1 MWRYFVFW
9 AAALSVLTQVSC
21 KHKAPSGVAAE
32 VNGQAITYAE
42 LDRMFQTQVQSQNQ
56 AGEAVNEDSLMTQK
70 LEFLN
75 SMITSEIML
84 QRAYKMGLTAVDAD
98 VDTELNK
105 MRAPYTKDQFD
116 KLMSERHM
124 TLDDLKTQIRRDLT
138 VNKLINKEITS
149 HITVTDAEV
158 TRFYEDNKKAYNR
171 AEPLIHMAEILVTP
185 NPDPNVHNL
194 KNSKAANEAEAQ
206 AKIKDLEARLQR
218 GEDFSMLAQ
227 NYSEDTQFAPN
238 GGDMGMVPES
248 SLEKASPEL
257 RKMIVSLT
265 PGVPSGPVHLPDG
278 YRILKVISR
287 EPAGQRDLQDPRV
300 QQEIRETLLNRKN
313 QLLQSAYYEVARN
326 SAKIQN
332 YLAQSVLDNAGK
344 AK

>member
-1 MWRYFVFW
+1 
-9 AAALSVLTQVSC
+9 
-21 KHKAPSGVAAE
+21 
-32 VNGQAITYAE
+32 
-42 LDRMFQTQVQSQNQ
+42 
-56 AGEAVNEDSLMTQK
+56 MT
-70 LEFLN
+70 
-75 SMITSEIML
+75 
-84 QRAYKMGLTAVDAD
+84 
-98 VDTELNK
+98 
-105 MRAPYTKDQFD
+105 
-116 KLMSERHM
+116 M
-124 TLDDLKTQIRRDLT
+124 TDLHAQIRRELT

-158 TRFYEDNKKAYNR
+158 TRFYDDNKKAFNR

-185 NPDPNVHNL
+185 YPDTNVHNL
-194 KNSKAANEAEAQ
+194 KSSKAQNEIEAQ
-206 AKIKDLEARLQR
+206 TKIKDLEARLQR
-218 GEDFSMLAQ
+218 GEDFGMLAQ
-227 NYSEDTQFAPN
+227 NYSEDAQFAPN

-248 SLEKASPEL
+248 NLEKASPEL

-265 PGVPSGPVHLPDG
+265 PGVPSQPVHLPDG

-300 QQEIRETLLNRKN
+300 QQEIREALLNRKD
-313 QLLQSAYYEVARN
+313 QLLKSAYYEVSRN